1 MTSAS
6 LRRLAT
12 YIVPLKSREP
22 AADELVD
29 YLRWL
34 STLVPVIVADG
45 SAPSVFRRNRELCGD
60 FVKHIWVSSRAV
72 NGKVAGV
79 IDGVA
84 TAETPYVVI
93 ADDDVR
99 YDGRTLSEVVRLLSE
114 QVAVVPQNYFA
125 PLPWHARWDSAR
137 SLINRSFG
145 HDYAGTTAVRRLAL
159 VDSGGYCGAVLF
171 ENLELL
177 RTLAASGHR
186 IKHADDVFVLRRP
199 PEFRHFV
206 GQRVRQA
213 FDSSAQLPR
222 QILELSIVPCL
233 VGVAMLRPS
242 SVVGL
247 VLAPVAMAEIGRRR
261 AHGRDVFPP
270 TLPLWAPCWVLERGV
285 CAWLALL
292 TRLRGGVRYAGQRL
306 TTSAHP
312 RRTLRPPACPEQT
325 RALGC
330 RCTTALRP
338 AALTPLVA

>member
-1 MTSAS
+1 MTSTS

-12 YIVPLKSREP
+12 YIVPRKSREP
-22 AADELVD
+22 APGELVD

-45 SAPSVFRRNRELCGD
+45 SAPSVFRRNHELCGD
-60 FVKHIWVSSRAV
+60 FVKHIWVSSRAI

-84 TAETPYVVI
+84 AAETPFVVI

-99 YDGRTLSEVVRLLSE
+99 YDARTLSEVVGLLSE
-114 QVAVVPQNYFA
+114 QVAVMPQNYFA

-137 SLINRSFG
+137 SLVNRSFG
-145 HDYAGTTAVRRLAL
+145 HDYAGTTAVRRQAM

-186 IKHADDVFVLRRP
+186 VKHADDLFVLRRP

-213 FDSSAQLPR
+213 FDSAAQPTR
-222 QILELSIVPCL
+222 QVVELSIVPCL
-233 VGVAMLRPS
+233 VGVAVRRLS

-247 VLAPVAMAEIGRRR
+247 MLATVAVAEIGRRR
-261 AHGRDVFPP
+261 AHGREVFPP
-270 TLPLWAPCWVLERGV
+270 TLPLWAPCWVLERGA
-285 CAWLALL
+285 CAWLALF

-312 RRTLRPPACPEQT
+312 LRALRPPACPEPA
-325 RALGC
+325 RGLGC
-330 RCTTALRP
+330 RCTTPLRP
-338 AALTPLVA
+338 LASTQRAA